1 MENELLPLRTT
12 PHQAAR
18 LLEAVKMLCGCL
30 DGTGD
35 LLEDAGV
42 KACYD
47 DAMAEVK
54 HASETHEGDIA
65 AAYGYPPALQKA
77 CVDPFD
83 YAVMLHSGMVVYFRE
98 AVPVSPEWVT
108 LNEIHVVMP
117 ASKFRSYPYPEP
129 TPGRFNGGH
138 GEEGPFPRG
147 LDVRLDHIAWI
158 ADAPHGS

>member
-47 DAMAEVK
+47 DAKRLCEEVERDANPALHMEIVTLSDLLSPTQTGFVGSEMAYRRGYTQGYFQ
-54 HASETHEGDIA
+54 ASEDERRFSASEVDDHFNDALTHWRYSQPTDRTIGPPELTRRPKKTGGGD
-65 AAYGYPPALQKA
+65 
-77 CVDPFD
+77 
-83 YAVMLHSGMVVYFRE
+83 
-98 AVPVSPEWVT
+98 
-108 LNEIHVVMP
+108 
-117 ASKFRSYPYPEP
+117 
-129 TPGRFNGGH
+129 
-138 GEEGPFPRG
+138 
-147 LDVRLDHIAWI
+147 
-158 ADAPHGS
+158 

>member
-83 YAVMLHSGMVVYFRE
+83 YAMMLRSGLVIYFE
-98 AVPVSPEWVT
+98 LAEPVSAEWVSLT
-108 LNEIHVVMP
+108 GIRAVVRS
-117 ASKFRSYPYPEP
+117 SKFSPSDYQDD
-129 TPGRFNGGH
+129 TPGCRRD
-138 GEEGPFPRG
+138 EGPFPRG
-147 LDVRLDHIAWI
+147 LDVRVDDIAWV